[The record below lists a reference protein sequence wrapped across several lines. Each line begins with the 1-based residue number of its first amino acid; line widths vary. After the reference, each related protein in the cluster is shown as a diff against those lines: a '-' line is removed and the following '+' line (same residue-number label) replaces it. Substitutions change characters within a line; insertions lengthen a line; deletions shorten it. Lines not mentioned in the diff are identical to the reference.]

1 MVHKGVAARDATLR
15 RRDLRPRDGRD
26 AAGDDLS
33 VHGPARAAADA
44 APRPERLRG
53 GGGGRSGLCVRAPA
67 DADGGRDEG
76 WHPRRARRDGG
87 GEGLRRRGARGVED
101 CDWQRHQVARR
112 RARRLR
118 AHPKDADAVWLPR
131 AAAHLHAPLAPLVP
145 ARDRRRLQV
154 VDGRRLRLCLVH
166 HAQGRRHLGRDRA
179 PLHDRGARP
188 ATRGH
193 LHHHREEPARDPPP
207 RRVARASSRRAAG
220 VQPPLLPD
228 RQATLGRDT
237 TKESERRRLSWRR

>member
-118 AHPKDADAVWLPR
+118 AHPKDADAVWLPG
-131 AAAHLHAPLAPLVP
+131 AAAHLYAHLACHLP
-145 ARDRRRLQV
+145 ARHRQPVPVGEHRRLRRRL
-154 VDGRRLRLCLVH
+154 LH
-166 HAQGRRHLGRDRA
+166 HAQGGQHRNRDRA
-179 PLHDRGARP
+179 PLWHRQARP
-188 ATRGH
+188 AARGH